1 MTPAWGLFGGSDAI
15 GPDVVVNPGRT
26 DERQMLKVNA
36 HPLAAGSIVDLNT
49 GGGGGYGDPDERE
62 PERVRTDVVR
72 RVRQPRRGSER
83 DYGVVLDDALAVD
96 VAATTELRA
105 TRRER

>member
-1 MTPAWGLFGGSDAI
+1 
-15 GPDVVVNPGRT
+15 
-26 DERQMLKVNA
+26 MLKVNA
-36 HPLAAGSIVDLNT
+36 HPLAAGSIVRPRD
-49 GGGGGYGDPDERE
+49 
-62 PERVRTDVVR
+62 R
-72 RVRQPRRGSER
+72 RRRRLRRPATSATRSAFAPTWSTASSAATRRER

>member
-1 MTPAWGLFGGSDAI
+1 MTPAWGLFGGKEAS

-26 DERQMLKVNA
+26 EERQMLKVNA
-36 HPLAAGSIVDLNT
+36 HPLAAGSIVDLKT
-49 GGGGGYGDPDERE
+49 GGGGGYGYPDERE
-62 PERVRTDVVR
+62 PERVRTDVVDGYVSR
-72 RVRQPRRGSER
+72 EAAAS

-105 TRRER
+105 SRPER